1 MRLWMADCGREGC
14 RRARGEPGGPRSD
27 SLKLC
32 LCWWFA
38 ETRSLFRVEGER
50 DSVLDRGEAMDALL
64 REVSDPSRG
73 WKRSAMSKVLGILSK
88 DKNGQ
93 YIAEM

>member
-1 MRLWMADCGREGC
+1 MADCGREGC

-38 ETRSLFRVEGER
+38 ETRSWFRVEGER
-50 DSVLDRGEAMDALL
+50 DSVLDRGEAMDGLF
-64 REVSDPSRG
+64 REVSDPSRE
-73 WKRSAMSKVLGILSK
+73 WKRSAMSKVLERLAK
-88 DKNGQ
+88 DKGQQ
-93 YIAEM
+93 YIARM

>member
-1 MRLWMADCGREGC
+1 MADCGREGC

-50 DSVLDRGEAMDALL
+50 DWVLGRGEAMDALL